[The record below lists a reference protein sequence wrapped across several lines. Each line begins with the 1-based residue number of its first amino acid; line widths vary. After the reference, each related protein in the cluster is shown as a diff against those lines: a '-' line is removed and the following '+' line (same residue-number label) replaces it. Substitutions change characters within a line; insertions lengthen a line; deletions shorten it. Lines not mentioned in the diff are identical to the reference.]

1 MTKEHRIEFTVPGSF
16 APVPTRCERS
26 RSRSLYKLLGDN
38 NILDNSYQQEY
49 GTLLK
54 GYSRTMATNRS
65 MLAALERMVELID
78 ELNAWKPVLKSHIA
92 RQKQIRT
99 QQGKDSTVAT
109 DFYQYNEKIKS
120 VRRTKG

>member
-1 MTKEHRIEFTVPGSF
+1 
-16 APVPTRCERS
+16 
-26 RSRSLYKLLGDN
+26 
-38 NILDNSYQQEY
+38 
-49 GTLLK
+49 
-54 GYSRTMATNRS
+54 